1 MPRFEKLVGWI
12 RKLTQPFFEMVNVNF
27 GKLFSIDL
35 HKLYRFLKHVL
46 RLSNSFC
53 TTLFLCRILDT
64 LLQGELVLTFDTTSN
79 QIWFDGG
86 WIHRF
91 FVENI
96 IDRAAF
102 FPAKSET
109 LEFISLHTAIHV
121 ITEGGRLS
129 RGSLENSDRRKNT
142 YCTKKNHTTFPL
154 PASQVV

>member
-79 QIWFDGG
+79 QFDLTG
-86 WIHRF
+86 
-91 FVENI
+91 
-96 IDRAAF
+96 A
-102 FPAKSET
+102 
-109 LEFISLHTAIHV
+109 EFIVFLWRTLLIERPFFRQKA
-121 ITEGGRLS
+121 
-129 RGSLENSDRRKNT
+129 RR
-142 YCTKKNHTTFPL
+142 
-154 PASQVV
+154 

>member
-1 MPRFEKLVGWI
+1 MYLYNHKCSLKRGPNMPRFEKLVGWI

-46 RLSNSFC
+46 HLSNSFC

-109 LEFISLHTAIHV
+109 LELRSLHTAIHV

-142 YCTKKNHTTFPL
+142 YCT
-154 PASQVV
+154 